1 MCAGDRILISYLAV
15 ERKSQQAKQ
24 TLSRQISHFSQNCHQ
39 VSSFCR
45 NDSFKPILIT
55 ISLIVRTANL
65 ILARSLMYIVSHVWL
80 HTSLTITFY
89 EDLLRKLVKEHALHV
104 YPRLKCFSDILCTYR
119 YRSTGALSTLAFVD
133 CFLK

>member
-45 NDSFKPILIT
+45 NDSFKPILIM
-55 ISLIVRTANL
+55 ISLIVRIANL
-65 ILARSLMYIVSHVWL
+65 ILARSLMYIVSHV
-80 HTSLTITFY
+80 
-89 EDLLRKLVKEHALHV
+89 
-104 YPRLKCFSDILCTYR
+104 
-119 YRSTGALSTLAFVD
+119 
-133 CFLK
+133 